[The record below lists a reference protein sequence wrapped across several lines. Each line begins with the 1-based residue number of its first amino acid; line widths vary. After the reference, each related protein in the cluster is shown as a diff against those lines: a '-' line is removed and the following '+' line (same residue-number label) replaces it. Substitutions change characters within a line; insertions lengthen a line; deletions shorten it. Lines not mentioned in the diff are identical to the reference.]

1 MNHVVDT
8 NASKQVHGLPG
19 SQNTLSPHWLY
30 FFVLADLFCLC
41 FAFLQQ
47 VCALWLKETKG
58 NLYEKVYYFLL
69 LKLHRPLNFCAAFI
83 DYCKTF
89 D

>member
-1 MNHVVDT
+1 MFRIFMNRVVEA

-30 FFVLADLFCLC
+30 FFVLAGLFCLC
-41 FAFLQQ
+41 FAFFQQ

-58 NLYEKVYYFLL
+58 NLCMRKCII
-69 LKLHRPLNFCAAFI
+69 FC
-83 DYCKTF
+83 C
-89 D
+89 